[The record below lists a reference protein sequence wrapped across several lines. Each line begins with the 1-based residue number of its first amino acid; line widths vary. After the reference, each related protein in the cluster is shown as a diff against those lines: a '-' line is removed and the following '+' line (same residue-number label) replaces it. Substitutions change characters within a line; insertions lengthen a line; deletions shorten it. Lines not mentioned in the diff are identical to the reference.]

1 MPYTQEMFIKD
12 HYPDW
17 YSKIQAAKNE
27 GIAEGRLE
35 GRLEG
40 KAEGKL
46 IGEILMV
53 QRILKLN
60 LYSQEELERR
70 NADELRRA
78 LAEIE
83 DRFISVH

>member
-27 GIAEGRLE
+27 GIAEGK
-35 GRLEG
+35 LEG

-46 IGEILMV
+46 IGEILMA
-53 QRILKLN
+53 QRILKLS
-60 LYSQEELERR
+60 LYSQEELERK
-70 NADELRRA
+70 NTGELKKA

-83 DRFISVH
+83 DRFISGH